1 MSQELVGA
9 CGAVVGSEDYF
20 QRINQGTIV
29 APFMISSSGYQYYSA
44 VGQLGARCVSVLDE
58 IYSDLQSAGALLSEL
73 SPERKSNL
81 HQFISNL
88 DEAANFV
95 SPAFTCASGCRSIL
109 EQGGSMMSSS
119 IAGIWGTDIGS
130 TSYMQSKCSPIF
142 QSIFADP
149 LASIVQTIVSDLTT
163 IANQI
168 SADLNTGVSQHHYM
182 TDENG
187 DAIQSAIYEL
197 ERCNISALRSPEVRK
212 LCWYSGIPQDKV
224 LTLQKALNKIPGF
237 DTLTEDGVYGEKT
250 SNVWLNFASNLT
262 HGSFPSL
269 TFIDPLQSSL
279 KHYRYIPKIVG
290 DNSFLQI
297 YHDSVSKPLLRLDRH
312 AINID
317 GTWTPNVPHLNLS
330 ALDNAPQWQKRIAA
344 RNNGHLQI
352 SEEAYDILKNL
363 DQTTKIV
370 QVGGK
375 ILAVSGA
382 VLDAIELGTAI
393 SDDLAGA
400 DQKLGKTTATAGAR
414 IIGSWGGSV
423 AGAKLGAMLGASIG
437 SVVPILGTAVGGIAG
452 GIILGV
458 VGSYAGSW
466 AGETIVDITDI
477 WE

>member
-29 APFMISSSGYQYYSA
+29 APCMISSSGYQYYSA

-149 LASIVQTIVSDLTT
+149 LASIVQAIVSDLTSV
-163 IANQI
+163 ANQI
-168 SADLNTGVSQHHYM
+168 SADLDRGISQHHYM

-187 DAIQSAIYEL
+187 DTIQAAIHEL

-250 SNVWLNFASNLT
+250 SNVWNDFYNILI
-262 HGSFPSL
+262 HGSVPTL
-269 TFIDPLQSSL
+269 GFIDPLQTAKTGISMGATKNAAQSGL
-279 KHYRYIPKIVG
+279 QNAFVINHHPYFRFDPSHNGRVG
-290 DNSFLQI
+290 MFRDQKL
-297 YHDSVSKPLLRLDRH
+297 P
-312 AINID
+312 ID
-317 GTWTPNVPHLNLS
+317 YNHV
-330 ALDNAPQWQKRIAA
+330 
-344 RNNGHLQI
+344 
-352 SEEAYDILKNL
+352 NL
-363 DQTTKIV
+363 DK
-370 QVGGK
+370 
-375 ILAVSGA
+375 LP
-382 VLDAIELGTAI
+382 DANKVYTWMQGRYNHFKI
-393 SDDLAGA
+393 SDDAYRVLSHLEKTGKIVRIAGKVLLVAGA
-400 DQKLGKTTATAGAR
+400 ALDALEIGATMQQDLNDADGKLGKPTLSA
-414 IIGSWGGSV
+414 V
-423 AGAKLGAMLGASIG
+423 ASIG
-437 SVVPILGTAVGGIAG
+437 
-452 GIILGV
+452 
-458 VGSYAGSW
+458 GSW
-466 AGETIVDITDI
+466 AGAFAGAKAGALLGALTGPAAPVFVPILSIVGGIGGTIGGRELGEYIVDITCL
-477 WE
+477 EG